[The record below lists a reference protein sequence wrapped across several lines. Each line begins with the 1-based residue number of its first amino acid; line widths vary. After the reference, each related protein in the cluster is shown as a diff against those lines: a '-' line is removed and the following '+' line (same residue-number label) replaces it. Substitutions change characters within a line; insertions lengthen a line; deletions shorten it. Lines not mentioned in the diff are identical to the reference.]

1 MQVRRLH
8 PVALLYFWYQSFK
21 SGLLYLFISFA
32 FNFSDKLDGYFGG
45 AVTIILLLTV
55 LGGILKYLR
64 YTYELTPQ
72 EIILNSGI
80 IFQKHLYISYAKI
93 QTLQTK
99 QWFYLRPFGLLSLQ
113 VETSSQS
120 EDAPEAILP
129 VASRKVVA
137 QIQEKRDAFQTKE
150 QQTETFSKTNNNLA
164 EKVSEGYESS
174 YQIKGRDQNLY
185 ALTSLGFFPL
195 VLGFLAIYNRL
206 SNAIPQ
212 KYLDSAM
219 ETLVHESGLIL
230 SLLAL
235 VIVLLAL
242 GVSYLLV
249 LNRYFGFEVHQE
261 KEQLV
266 TTKGLLQQNVV
277 TARPEKIQAV
287 VISQSFL
294 RQALKL
300 ATVQL
305 VLASQAAND
314 EQDEDLVLL
323 PVLSQGQALK
333 KASRFVKWLP
343 QKTPNLQMVGRIGRW
358 RLLRNMLLPT
368 ILLVVSVGVFFRPYG
383 WLATILLPFAL
394 WVGHYAGANSGL
406 AVTNSDILLAQ
417 SGHLLTRKMYL
428 IPHNK
433 IQALSMKQTVWM
445 KKAGLSHLEII
456 LRSGNSQHE
465 EEIRYLPQEQVE
477 KIYQWYRQK

>member
-21 SGLLYLFISFA
+21 SGLLYLFILFA

-45 AVTIILLLTV
+45 AVIIILLLTV
-55 LGGILKYLR
+55 VGGVLKYLR
-64 YTYELTPQ
+64 FTYELTPQ

-80 IFQKHLYISYAKI
+80 IFQKHLYISYSKI
-93 QTLQTK
+93 QTLQTR

-113 VETSSQS
+113 IETSSQS

-129 VASRKVVA
+129 VVSRKVVA
-137 QIQEKRDAFQTKE
+137 QIQAKRDALQKKE
-150 QQTETFSKTNNNLA
+150 QQTETFFKTNNNLA
-164 EKVSEGYESS
+164 EKVSERSEPS
-174 YQIKGRDQNLY
+174 YQIKGRDLNLY

-195 VLGFLAIYNRL
+195 VLGFLVIYNRL

-212 KYLDSAM
+212 KYLDSTM
-219 ETLVHESGLIL
+219 ETLAHESGLIL
-230 SLLAL
+230 SLLAI

-242 GVSYLLV
+242 GASYLLV
-249 LNRYFGFEVHQE
+249 INRYFGFEVHQE

-266 TTKGLLQQNVV
+266 TTKGLLQQNIV

-305 VLASQAAND
+305 VLASQAASD

-333 KASRFVKWLP
+333 KASRFVQWLP
-343 QKTPNLQMVGRIGRW
+343 QKTPDLQMVGRIGRW

-368 ILLVVSVGVFFRPYG
+368 VLLVVSVGVFFRPYG

-394 WVGHYAGANSGL
+394 WIGHYAGANSGL